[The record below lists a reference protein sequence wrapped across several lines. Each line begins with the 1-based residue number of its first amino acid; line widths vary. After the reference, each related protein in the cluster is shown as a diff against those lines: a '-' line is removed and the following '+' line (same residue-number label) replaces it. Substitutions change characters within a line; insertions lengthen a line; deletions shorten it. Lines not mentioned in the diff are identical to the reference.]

1 MIRSHMFISPS
12 CCSVYVRV
20 PNPSSVWNK
29 QTSVKHKKLA
39 KKRKADHGTQRE
51 TPASAVY
58 TNLEWKQYSSV
69 ILSGRCRSSV
79 RARGAGARLPP
90 QPLLWLAPPE
100 WLLWSSAVQ
109 VTGGS
114 GGSKP
119 PSLSESQQVIP
130 KEEAVPITFCSG
142 TGGVG
147 LMQNPVSFHPSCF
160 NLGTKAA
167 RVKLKQAEI
176 MSKGGRT
183 ELNFLSA
190 WLEQE

>member
-1 MIRSHMFISPS
+1 MFLSVSIYCSLQKPIFKVYMIRSQMFISPS

-90 QPLLWLAPPE
+90 LPLLWLAPPE
-100 WLLWSSAVQ
+100 WLLWSSAEPQTSRV
-109 VTGGS
+109 S
-114 GGSKP
+114 GWRGRGVPSRHLWVNLSKWY
-119 PSLSESQQVIP
+119 
-130 KEEAVPITFCSG
+130 
-142 TGGVG
+142 
-147 LMQNPVSFHPSCF
+147 
-160 NLGTKAA
+160 
-167 RVKLKQAEI
+167 LKRKQC
-176 MSKGGRT
+176 R
-183 ELNFLSA
+183 
-190 WLEQE
+190 